1 MNAQNIPAMI
11 VLLVIVAL
19 AVYGTVKRIRFG
31 SACCGT
37 KEPPTQDTPAPAPM
51 ETATPA
57 ETPAAPAESVP
68 AEVEN
73 TAEGGVLVAYF
84 SATGT
89 TKGVAERLASAVGG
103 DLYEIVPAE
112 PYSDADLNWND
123 RESRSTK
130 EQDDKSARPGI
141 ASESLD
147 LSGYTTIYVGYPI
160 WWGEEPRILDT
171 FVESY
176 DFSGKTMIPFC
187 TSSSSGI
194 GSSGRNME
202 QLTSG
207 AIWLDGSRF
216 GGSVSE
222 DELRA
227 WADGLQ

>member
-1 MNAQNIPAMI
+1 MKKIISLILAS
-11 VLLVIVAL
+11 VLAL
-19 AVYGTVKRIRFG
+19 ALT
-31 SACCGT
+31 ACGA
-37 KEPPTQDTPAPAPM
+37 KEASQETPAQA
-51 ETATPA
+51 EAAAPA
-57 ETPAAPAESVP
+57 ETPAAPVESAA

-73 TAEGGVLVAYF
+73 TAEGGILVAYF

-89 TKGVAERLASAVGG
+89 TKGVAEKLASAVGG

-130 EQDDKSARPGI
+130 EQNDKSARPGI
-141 ASESLD
+141 ASETLD
-147 LSGYTTIYVGYPI
+147 LSGYTTVYVGYPI

-171 FVESY
+171 FAESY

-187 TSSSSGI
+187 TSGGSGI

-207 AIWLDGSRF
+207 ATWLDGARF

>member
-1 MNAQNIPAMI
+1 MKKTISLI
-11 VLLVIVAL
+11 LAL
-19 AVYGTVKRIRFG
+19 MLTLALT
-31 SACCGT
+31 ACGA
-37 KEPPTQDTPAPAPM
+37 KEPQTPEAPAPATT
-51 ETATPA
+51 ETVTPA
-57 ETPAAPAESVP
+57 ETPAPTETPATPAESVP
-68 AEVEN
+68 AEAEQ

-89 TKGVAERLASAVGG
+89 TKGVAEKLASAVGG

-123 RESRSTK
+123 RESRSTR
-130 EQDDKSARPGI
+130 EQNDKSARPGI
-141 ASESLD
+141 ASETLD
-147 LSGYTTIYVGYPI
+147 LSGYATVYVGYPI
-160 WWGEEPRILDT
+160 WWGEEPRIMDT

-207 AIWLDGSRF
+207 ATWLDGSRF
-216 GGSVSE
+216 SGGVSE

>member
-1 MNAQNIPAMI
+1 MKKTISLI
-11 VLLVIVAL
+11 LAL
-19 AVYGTVKRIRFG
+19 MLTLALT
-31 SACCGT
+31 ACGA
-37 KEPPTQDTPAPAPM
+37 KETQTQEAPAPATT
-51 ETATPA
+51 ETVTPA
-57 ETPAAPAESVP
+57 ETPAPTEP
-68 AEVEN
+68 PTTTVEN
-73 TAEGGVLVAYF
+73 AAAEAEQTAEGDVLVAYF

-89 TKGVAERLASAVGG
+89 TKGVAEKLASAVGG

-141 ASESLD
+141 ASEALD
-147 LSGYTTIYVGYPI
+147 LSGYETIYVGYPI
-160 WWGEEPRILDT
+160 WWGEEPRIMDT

-187 TSSSSGI
+187 TSGGSGI

-202 QLTSG
+202 QLTGG
-207 AIWLDGSRF
+207 ATWLDGSRF
-216 GGSVSE
+216 GGGVSE